1 MTTHPDPTPEEAAGM
16 LRQAETT
23 LTRTRGNA
31 GWPTITTQMSL
42 GSATCVYL
50 LANRDTHFDAVSF
63 IGMMVW
69 LLAPLIFVVAFSKVA
84 KNGFGIRWGIYMAVW
99 TLCWSISM
107 FFPTA
112 TVRVPLAAVIAVA
125 SFVGALVE
133 ARR

>member
-1 MTTHPDPTPEEAAGM
+1 M
-16 LRQAETT
+16 
-23 LTRTRGNA
+23 
-31 GWPTITTQMSL
+31 
-42 GSATCVYL
+42 
-50 LANRDTHFDAVSF
+50 
-63 IGMMVW
+63 
-69 LLAPLIFVVAFSKVA
+69 VAFAKVA

-112 TVRVPLAAVIAVA
+112 AVRVPLAAVIAVA

>member
-1 MTTHPDPTPEEAAGM
+1 MTAHPDPTPEEAAGM

-31 GWPTITTQMSL
+31 GWSTITTQMSL

-50 LANRDTHFDAVSF
+50 LANRDTHFDAVFF

-69 LLAPLIFVVAFSKVA
+69 LLAPLIFVVAFGRVA
-84 KNGFGIRWGIYMAVW
+84 KNGFGVRWGIYMAVW
-99 TLCWSISM
+99 ALCWIISL
-107 FFPTA
+107 FLPTA
-112 TVRVPLAAVIAVA
+112 AVRGPLAAVIAVA

>member
-23 LTRTRGNA
+23 LTHTRGNA
-31 GWPTITTQMSL
+31 GWPTITAQMSM
-42 GSATCVYL
+42 GAATSVYL
-50 LANRDTHFDAVSF
+50 LASRDTQFDAVSF

-69 LLAPLIFVVAFSKVA
+69 VLAPLILVVAFAKVA

-112 TVRVPLAAVIAVA
+112 AVRVPLAAVIAVA

>member
-1 MTTHPDPTPEEAAGM
+1 MTAHPDPTPEEAAGM

-23 LTRTRGNA
+23 LTHTRGNA

-42 GSATCVYL
+42 GAATCVYL

-69 LLAPLIFVVAFSKVA
+69 VLAPLIFVVAFAKVA

-99 TLCWSISM
+99 ALCWSISM

-112 TVRVPLAAVIAVA
+112 AVRVPLAAVIAVA

>member
-1 MTTHPDPTPEEAAGM
+1 MTEHPNPTPEEAAGM
-16 LRQAETT
+16 LQQAETT
-23 LTRTRGNA
+23 LTHTRGNA

-42 GSATCVYL
+42 GAATSVYL
-50 LANRDTHFDAVSF
+50 LASRDTQFDAVSF

-69 LLAPLIFVVAFSKVA
+69 VLAPLILVVAFAKVA
-84 KNGFGIRWGIYMAVW
+84 KNGFGIRWGLYMAVW
-99 TLCWSISM
+99 ALCWSISM

-112 TVRVPLAAVIAVA
+112 AVRVPLAAVIAVA